1 MVKKKKIAIL
11 ISGNGSNMKAL
22 IQDMTRN
29 NHPAEPALVL
39 SDRIDAKGIAFAKE
53 KNILTKVVN
62 YRTFKSQKTFEEIL
76 IQHILDSNIDL
87 VCLAG
92 FMRILSPLFVNK
104 FKNSILNVHP
114 SLLPLFPGLNTHE
127 KVLSSGMALHGAT
140 IHMVTNELDG
150 GKILGQCI
158 VPVLKGD
165 TQITLAARLL
175 KQEHILYPKIVRKFI
190 NGEDNPFLLS

>member
-11 ISGNGSNMKAL
+11 ISGNGSNMRAL

-140 IHMVTNELDG
+140 IHMVTNKLDG

>member
-11 ISGNGSNMKAL
+11 ISGNGSNMRAL

-114 SLLPLFPGLNTHE
+114 SLLPLFPGLNTHK

>member
-11 ISGNGSNMKAL
+11 ISGNGSNMRAL

-76 IQHILDSNIDL
+76 IQHILDSKIDL

-114 SLLPLFPGLNTHE
+114 SLLPLFPGLNTHK

>member
-11 ISGNGSNMKAL
+11 ISGNGSNMRAL

-114 SLLPLFPGLNTHE
+114 SLLPLFPGLNPHE

-140 IHMVTNELDG
+140 IHMVTNKLDG

>member
-11 ISGNGSNMKAL
+11 ISGNGSNMRAL

>member
-11 ISGNGSNMKAL
+11 ISGNGSNMRAL
-22 IQDMTRN
+22 IQDMMRN

-39 SDRIDAKGIAFAKE
+39 SDRIDANGIAFAKE
-53 KNILTKVVN
+53 KNILTKIVN
-62 YRTFKSQKTFEEIL
+62 YRTFKSQKTFEESL

-140 IHMVTNELDG
+140 IHIVTNELDG

-165 TQITLAARLL
+165 TKITLAARLL

>member
-11 ISGNGSNMKAL
+11 ISGNGSNMRAL

-39 SDRIDAKGIAFAKE
+39 SDRIGAKGIAFAKE

-175 KQEHILYPKIVRKFI
+175 KKEHILYPKIVRKFI

>member
-11 ISGNGSNMKAL
+11 ISGNGSNMRAL

-39 SDRIDAKGIAFAKE
+39 SDRSDANGIAFAKE